1 MPSSNHKPKNL
12 LSLSKE
18 NLVRT
23 VALLTLGG
31 VCNAW
36 SVPAMA
42 AVSAGELVSAVEKAK
57 ILATGTRVSAAIN
70 GSEAYVST
78 FKNARATDNDCKIE
92 AVLIAKTAMD
102 LAPNDITRATVYFY
116 STANINKR
124 KYVTVT
130 AGDVKAFGSGQ
141 LGQEQLLSSLTVK
154 DEEVSD
160 PAAKLSSYLQQ
171 RETLRS
177 KRSFTTSMSGQTMT
191 VAAEIDAGTSERDL
205 KYEAFKIAEKA
216 LEAGGSQANKVVVS
230 FADPV
235 SRGTVQQISFETSQL
250 KSIDSSIQ
258 SALNAIQIS
267 AIASRIDVQAL
278 STADGDEKESRDK
291 LLASIK
297 GLDKQGVG
305 VTPFLKPFFDI
316 EAMAAGDNNPQL
328 KPAITRLSTA
338 IAEQEARS
346 KSAKDF
352 KPTGAAST
360 KAEAKPP
367 EGGDEPVSTKKT
379 KSSRWVSGSSAMT
392 DGEILTDV
400 DKAIDAQANT
410 MGGVAAAEKNQ
421 KFAMVLYHAYEVLQ
435 ANNRT
440 ADAQRIMRRYTDL
453 KAKNRW

>member
-1 MPSSNHKPKNL
+1 VLSSKNRPKTMDSLSKKNL
-12 LSLSKE
+12 VAAMALVALSSLSLSIP
-18 NLVRT
+18 
-23 VALLTLGG
+23 AL
-31 VCNAW
+31 
-36 SVPAMA
+36 A
-42 AVSAGELVSAVEKAK
+42 AVSSQDLVVAVEKAK

-70 GSEAYVST
+70 GTEAYIST

-102 LAPNDITRATVYFY
+102 LAPDDITRATIYFY
-116 STANINKR
+116 STSNINKR
-124 KYVTVT
+124 KFVTVT

-154 DEEVSD
+154 DEEVND

-171 RETLRS
+171 RETLRNR
-177 KRSFTTSMSGQTMT
+177 RSFTTSMSGQTMM

-216 LEAGGSQANKVVVS
+216 LDAGVSQANKVVVS
-230 FADPV
+230 FTDPAT
-235 SRGTVQQISFETSQL
+235 RGTVQQISFETSQL

-267 AIASRIDVQAL
+267 AIANRIDVQAL
-278 STADGDEKESRDK
+278 RTADGDEKEGRDK
-291 LLASIK
+291 LLASLK
-297 GLDKQGVG
+297 ALDKQGVG

-316 EAMAAGDNNPQL
+316 EAMAAGDNNSAL
-328 KPAITRLSTA
+328 KPAITKLA
-338 IAEQEARS
+338 AAVAEQEARS

-352 KPTGAAST
+352 KPTGAAAA
-360 KAEAKPP
+360 KVDAKPTDVA
-367 EGGDEPVSTKKT
+367 DEQVSTKKT
-379 KSSRWVSGSSAMT
+379 KSSRWAGGNAAMT

-400 DKAIDAQANT
+400 DKAIDVQANT
-410 MGGVAAAEKNQ
+410 MGGIQAAEKNQ
-421 KFAMVLYHAYEVLQ
+421 KFALVLYHAYEVLQ